1 MELKTIFFE
10 SPYAL
15 PGERPRTAA
24 RGFCLNSSPQDPP
37 SCRWLQAR
45 RPAEAVRPCSQKR
58 ARCEA
63 RYRVE
68 NVSHRERHTH
78 GEARARFDCPPAF
91 VLPPRRIARSRFARS
106 DGVPPST
113 IQDRIELESYGA
125 HSDSVVTSEHADA
138 QPRQASHTEISC
150 TRFLAAFG
158 RVSPISCKPGMHRC
172 NAGTAQEE
180 RLPTA
185 LLTYTSRPI

>member
-113 IQDRIELESYGA
+113 RADYPRMAFWKIDEAHEHTAGFLVLLAKPERQDLQVVLVHES
-125 HSDSVVTSEHADA
+125 
-138 QPRQASHTEISC
+138 R
-150 TRFLAAFG
+150 R
-158 RVSPISCKPGMHRC
+158 
-172 NAGTAQEE
+172 
-180 RLPTA
+180 
-185 LLTYTSRPI
+185 SR